1 MRKNNWWDHLFN
13 NHHYDFAYA
22 YADPVIEDKKE
33 EEEELFKQFFEWRIG
48 RFFRKIT
55 RPFDRIIN
63 YAKKKVVN
71 TFKDVT
77 GITAAEADANRAQKQ
92 EEQRLKDETAKY
104 SAFKEQS
111 AKDLASSKDKYA
123 AAKSEQESQFA
134 KSSSALKAA
143 QGKQQE
149 AERVGS
155 ITAQYTQGKKSAA
168 KRSANAATLKAQQQ
182 QALMSKRTGKQYSPR
197 VASGAGVNIKGP
209 GGVGGTGKAGSETKS
224 AKRLRAKDKS
234 KLNIG

>member
-33 EEEELFKQFFEWRIG
+33 EEEELFKQFFEFRIG

-55 RPFDRIIN
+55 RPFDKIIN
-63 YAKKKVVN
+63 YTKKKVVN

-77 GITAAEADANRAQKQ
+77 GITQAEADANKAKAQ
-92 EEQRLKDETAKY
+92 EEQRLKEETAKY
-104 SAFKEQS
+104 KAFQEQS
-111 AKDLASSKDKYA
+111 SKDLAASKSKYA
-123 AAKSEQESQFA
+123 SAKAEQESQFA
-134 KSSSALKAA
+134 ASSKALSAAKSR
-143 QGKQQE
+143 QQE
-149 AERVGS
+149 AERVGA
-155 ITAQYTQGKKSAA
+155 ITDQYTQSKKATAQRTSEAA
-168 KRSANAATLKAQQQ
+168 ALKAQQK
-182 QALMSKRTGKQYSPR
+182 QALMAKRTGKQYNPR
-197 VASGAGVNIKGP
+197 VPAGAGVNIKGP

-224 AKRLRAKDKS
+224 AKRLRDKDKS